1 MKSGFWIRKLET
13 EDSHLLRWQQ
23 TVEGV
28 GLGEYIR
35 SSVLDMLNFR
45 SLLDF

>member
-1 MKSGFWIRKLET
+1 MKPGFWIRKLET
-13 EDSHLLRWQQ
+13 EDCHLLRWQQ
-23 TVEGV
+23 TVGGV
-28 GLGEYIR
+28 GLGENIS